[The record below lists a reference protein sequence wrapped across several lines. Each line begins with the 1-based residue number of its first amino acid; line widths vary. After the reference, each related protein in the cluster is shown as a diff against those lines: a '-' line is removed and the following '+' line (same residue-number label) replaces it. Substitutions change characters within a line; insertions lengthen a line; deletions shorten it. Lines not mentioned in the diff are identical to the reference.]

1 MSRQGDKGPADLT
14 SRGAATRA
22 RIVEAAA
29 DLVQCQGAAGTSVD
43 EVLAAAKVSKS
54 QLYHY
59 FVDKDALILAVVE
72 RQAERVLVGSEP
84 LLAGLADVAGLRAWR
99 DAVVAANGRTL
110 AAGGCPLGS
119 LVGELAEQSRFRAA
133 LAAGFARWTDYFIL
147 GLERMQASGRLRPEA
162 DPKRLATGIMVALQ
176 GGLLLAQTQRDI
188 APLAIAL
195 EMALDRVEAFAV

>member
-1 MSRQGDKGPADLT
+1 MSTHSDKGSAELT
-14 SRGAATRA
+14 RRGAATRA
-22 RIVEAAA
+22 RIVDAAA
-29 DLVQCQGAAGTSVD
+29 ELVQCQGAAGTSVD

-59 FVDKDALILAVVE
+59 FADKDALILAVVE
-72 RQAERVLVGSEP
+72 RQAERVLAGSEP
-84 LLAGLADVAGLRAWR
+84 LLAGLDDMAGLRDWR
-99 DAVVAANGRTL
+99 DRVVAANGETL

-133 LAAGFARWTDYFIL
+133 LAAGFARWTEYFVR
-147 GLERMQASGRLRPEA
+147 GLERMQAAGRLRPDA
-162 DPKRLATGIMVALQ
+162 DPQRLATGLMVALQ

-195 EMALDRVEAFAV
+195 EMATARVESFAA